1 MKEGGQVTREYKST
15 RSNVY
20 ATRSDFCHIYV
31 ERMNSL
37 YLLSLLLTADP
48 QKAEQCFLSGF
59 EDSAIINSVFKERAN
74 LWARRR
80 TILHAIRLV
89 CPRPIDENELNDG
102 RISRF
107 NGKMPAEAHA
117 CPTFARI
124 LGLNSFERFIFV
136 MSILEKHS
144 VHECSLLLGCS
155 RRDVINARSAAI
167 RHLAGAVIATE
178 THSYRDVIAFAGV
191 NHENR

>member
-1 MKEGGQVTREYKST
+1 MKEGGQVTQEYKNT

-48 QKAEQCFLSGF
+48 QKAEQCFLSAF

-74 LWARRR
+74 LWARRSI
-80 TILHAIRLV
+80 ILRAIRLV
-89 CPRPIDENELNDG
+89 CPRPIDKNELNDT
-102 RISRF
+102 RISPS
-107 NGKMPAEAHA
+107 NGKTPAEVHA
-117 CPTFARI
+117 CPNFARI
-124 LGLNSFERFIFV
+124 VELNSFERFIFI
-136 MSILEKHS
+136 MSILENHS

-167 RHLAGAVIATE
+167 RHLSGVVIATE
-178 THSYRDVIAFAGV
+178 AHFYRDVVAFAGA
-191 NHENR
+191 HYANR